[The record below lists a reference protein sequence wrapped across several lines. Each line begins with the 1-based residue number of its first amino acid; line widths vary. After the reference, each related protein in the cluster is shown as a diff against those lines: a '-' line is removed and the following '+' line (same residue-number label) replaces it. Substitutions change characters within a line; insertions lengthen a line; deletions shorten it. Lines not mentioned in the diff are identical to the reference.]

1 MLSLLMQ
8 QHFELVKY
16 STIRKL
22 KATQKCNEGVN
33 RGTELK
39 RGRRRKRSEHGLCSR
54 LCKIP
59 QLQILLCEK
68 EELFSVYKSL
78 KNVSFKFFNFVPIK
92 LTFLVTL
99 LDLFFAF
106 LMISF

>member
-1 MLSLLMQ
+1 MFAFPAHATAV

-39 RGRRRKRSEHGLCSR
+39 RGSRRRKKSEHGLCSR

-68 EELFSVYKSL
+68 EALLTVFINHSKMSHLNFSILSL
-78 KNVSFKFFNFVPIK
+78 
-92 LTFLVTL
+92 
-99 LDLFFAF
+99 
-106 LMISF
+106 

>member
-1 MLSLLMQ
+1 MFAFPAHATAV

-39 RGRRRKRSEHGLCSR
+39 RGRKRSEHGLCSR

-68 EELFSVYKSL
+68 EALFTVFINHTKIFELSRQ
-78 KNVSFKFFNFVPIK
+78 K
-92 LTFLVTL
+92 L
-99 LDLFFAF
+99 
-106 LMISF
+106 